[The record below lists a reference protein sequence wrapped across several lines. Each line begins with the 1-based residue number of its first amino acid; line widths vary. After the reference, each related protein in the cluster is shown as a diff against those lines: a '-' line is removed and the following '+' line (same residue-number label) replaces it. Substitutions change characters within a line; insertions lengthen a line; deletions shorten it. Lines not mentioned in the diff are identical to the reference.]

1 MDFSEKDCKMII
13 KWTGIIE
20 NQEKSG
26 LSLAKWC
33 ALNNVGLSTLSHY
46 KKIIR
51 DLMIK
56 HGIST
61 YSDLRS
67 LAERSCQNNNI
78 DPYQGYGN
86 STFYSVDLNGSP
98 PQAGNSVSKSS
109 GVRLQKNGFV
119 IEIDSH
125 FDEETLTR
133 VMAVVKNA

>member
-1 MDFSEKDCKMII
+1 MYFSEKDCKMII

-20 NQEKSG
+20 NQGKSG

-33 ALNNVGLSTLSHY
+33 TKNNVGLSTLSHY

-67 LAERSCQNNNI
+67 LAER
-78 DPYQGYGN
+78 
-86 STFYSVDLNGSP
+86 VP
-98 PQAGNSVSKSS
+98 PKQ
-109 GVRLQKNGFV
+109 
-119 IEIDSH
+119 
-125 FDEETLTR
+125 
-133 VMAVVKNA
+133 

>member
-20 NQEKSG
+20 NQGKSG

-33 ALNNVGLSTLSHY
+33 TKNNVGLSTLSHY

-56 HGIST
+56 HGVST

-67 LAERSCQNNNI
+67 LAERSCQINNI
-78 DPYQGYGN
+78 DPYHDYGN
-86 STFYSVDLNGSP
+86 RTFYSVDLNGSP
-98 PQAGNSVSKSS
+98 PQAGNSVFKSS

-119 IEIDSH
+119 IEVDSH
-125 FDEETLTR
+125 FDEETLIR
-133 VMAVVKNA
+133 VMEVVKNA